1 MFEDNDHKVDVEEWL
16 TQQLKHGK
24 ANYNRWGR
32 MVLRAIDVDDGLA
45 LIDIFIHKKDVLGS
59 NINVQATIRG
69 YEGHIWTAWIHNHIG
84 DTALH
89 IAIKQKRMVCIYALL
104 LINADVSLR
113 NEDGETA
120 AELCDR
126 IIGIPLKTLHG
137 DARQGL
143 SPCIDPR
150 SFSKLPDS
158 ALMRKYVFE
167 LYENEIFVLYLILL
181 L

>member
-1 MFEDNDHKVDVEEWL
+1 MFEDQDHKGSVEGWL
-16 TQQLKHGK
+16 AQELRYGK

-59 NINVQATIRG
+59 NINAQTTIRG
-69 YEGHIWTAWIHNHIG
+69 YEGHVWTAWIHNHIG

-104 LINADVSLR
+104 LIEADVSIK
-113 NEDGETA
+113 NEDNETA
-120 AELCDR
+120 AELCER
-126 IIGIPLKTLHG
+126 IIGIPLKMLHG

-143 SPCIDPR
+143 APCIDPR
-150 SFSKLPDS
+150 SFTKLPDS
-158 ALMRKYVFE
+158 VLMRKYVFC
-167 LYENEIFVLYLILL
+167 YYVLILFRQ
-181 L
+181 